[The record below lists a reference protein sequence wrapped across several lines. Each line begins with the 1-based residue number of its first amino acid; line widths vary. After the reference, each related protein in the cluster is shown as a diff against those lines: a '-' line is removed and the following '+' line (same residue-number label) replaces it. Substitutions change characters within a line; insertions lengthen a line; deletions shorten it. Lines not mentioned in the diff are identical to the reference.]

1 MSIKTKIKNGIHSLF
16 MMSKEEKIKPI
27 MVPTDKDKMLDG
39 KIALITGGTS
49 GIGLAIAKAFINS
62 GAKVIIVGTNKDKMT
77 NALNKL
83 ELVGGGVN
91 LKV

>member
-49 GIGLAIAKAFINS
+49 GIGLAIAKAFISS
-62 GAKVIIVGTNKDKMT
+62 GAKVIIAGTNKDKMT
-77 NALNKL
+77 IALNKL

-91 LKV
+91 LKA

>member
-83 ELVGGGVN
+83 ELVGGGSI
-91 LKV
+91 

>member
-39 KIALITGGTS
+39 KVALITGGTS

-62 GAKVIIVGTNKDKMT
+62 GAKVIIAGTNKDKMT
-77 NALNKL
+77 IALNKL
-83 ELVGGGVN
+83 ELVGGGSI
-91 LKV
+91 

>member
-83 ELVGGGVN
+83 ELVGGVN